1 MYDSWLERVRSFIDL
16 GITVQANLKWD
27 THIHQIVSNANK
39 MLWCVIRTL
48 GYKAPMEAKRT
59 AYLTLVRSTLEYASI
74 VWSPVTKTNL
84 QLLESVQR
92 QMQLMQQWP

>member
-1 MYDSWLERVRSFIDL
+1 MYDNRLERLRSFIDL

-27 THIHQIVSNANK
+27 THIYQIVSNANK

-48 GYKAPMEAKRT
+48 GYKAPFEAKRT
-59 AYLTLVRSTLEYASI
+59 AYLTFVRSTLEYGSI

-84 QLLESVQR
+84 QL
-92 QMQLMQQWP
+92 